1 MLEVRNTSD
10 LTPRCSAICNQ
21 NVELANALVNGGA
34 GVPFCR
40 ESSTDVRTLRSLFC
54 AWWSYE
60 CTSVHTIYD
69 VCFGAFRRLAERRL
83 MTAHNVLPT
92 YVRICVRLFAH
103 ASRRSSSLFVVPCL
117 ATSFVDAFAR

>member
-10 LTPRCSAICNQ
+10 LTPLCSAICNQ
-21 NVELANALVNGGA
+21 NCELANALVNGGA

-40 ESSTDVRTLRSLFC
+40 ESSTDVRTLVCFVRGG
-54 AWWSYE
+54 
-60 CTSVHTIYD
+60 HTNVRLCIIYD